1 MSTYLLV
8 NVLSI
13 AIPLIASFDPR
24 LKFYKHW
31 KSIIAAIFLSMIPYV
46 LWDIYFVNNGYWG
59 FNSSHIGEFNLFG
72 LPIEE
77 VLFFVTIPY
86 ACMFTHYTL
95 VKLYPN
101 VKLSRATTNYITL
114 GLLLFFGI
122 VLLMHSDK
130 AYTAWDMIYAL
141 VILIATRVLN
151 RKLLGTYYITFM
163 VMLLPFFL
171 VNGVLTGTGIQ
182 EAVVWYNDDENLG
195 MRILSIPVE
204 DIAYAFSLI
213 LLNLLLFAR
222 FSRVKLGNVQ

>member
-59 FNSSHIGEFNLFG
+59 FNNSHIGEFLLFG

-77 VLFFVTIPY
+77 ILFFVTIPY

-95 VKLYPN
+95 VKLYSN
-101 VKLSRATTNYITL
+101 LKLPRRITEYVTL

-122 VLLMHSDK
+122 VLLTNSDK
-130 AYTAWDMIYAL
+130 AYTTWDMTYAL
-141 VILIATRVLN
+141 VILFAARLLN
-151 RKLLGTYYITFM
+151 RKLLRTYYITFM

-182 EAVVWYNDDENLG
+182 EAVVWYNDDENLSL
-195 MRILSIPVE
+195 RILSIPVE

-213 LLNLLLFAR
+213 LLNLLLFQR
-222 FSRVKLGNVQ
+222 FAHSK